1 MNKIEKIEVEKF
13 KLKKFKLKEWMIGAL
28 VIIVIFGGIG
38 MTKLL
43 GIWTTESSKIPNK
56 ISTGVNAGEYDPFD
70 IRGSYTFG
78 EVSNLYDVDIA
89 YLAEAFQLGSSE
101 EAASMKTKDLE
112 TIFEQS
118 EVEVGNSSVQVF
130 VALMKSIDVTGMEAY
145 LPASAV
151 NVILTNGPMLD
162 DASLAYIESHTIGE
176 GQLSADLV
184 QENPAEGS
192 EAISSGDGETPIS
205 SGEKASADGENESQ
219 VNGTSTF
226 AQVLAMGISEAD
238 IMKIIEDD
246 MPPTNQKVRDYCT
259 EKGLPFSEVKQALN
273 DLLAP

>member
-1 MNKIEKIEVEKF
+1 MNKIEKPQVEKF
-13 KLKKFKLKEWMIGAL
+13 KFKEFKLKEWMIGAL

-78 EVSNLYDVDIA
+78 EVSNLYDIDIA

-151 NVILTNGPMLD
+151 NVLSTNGPMLD
-162 DASLAYIESHTIGE
+162 DASLAYIESHTIGK
-176 GQLSADLV
+176 GQLSADLA
-184 QENPAEGS
+184 QENPVEGS
-192 EAISSGDGETPIS
+192 EAISSGE
-205 SGEKASADGENESQ
+205 GENESQ